1 VPPLEN
7 ISLLDWVS
15 EERPMHVYST
25 THWFL
30 SSRDGMCV
38 VGLVGFGG
46 TVALTAHI
54 YDMPIGGGL
63 CFNMALPNLPSVF
76 SNATE
81 QSQHT

>member
-1 VPPLEN
+1 
-7 ISLLDWVS
+7 
-15 EERPMHVYST
+15 
-25 THWFL
+25 
-30 SSRDGMCV
+30 V